1 MYILLP
7 EVSIML
13 ITLIIPALF
22 VGIPPLSEYVSNM
35 ISYYD
40 NVPINKK
47 LELIEG
53 EGKYTEI
60 EYEYTP
66 FSEEQHG
73 EHHHH

>member
-1 MYILLP
+1 MTHIEDLNR
-7 EVSIML
+7 SFNW
-13 ITLIIPALF
+13 F
-22 VGIPPLSEYVSNM
+22 VFLVSNLV
-35 ISYYD
+35 IDASQ
-40 NVPINKK
+40 INKK